1 MNKRETFYFTDEEL
15 EMLQLLGWN
24 RKTVK
29 EKIHKL
35 LVYET
40 KDLKEKARNIQKI
53 IRAKWIIDN
62 ED

>member
-24 RKTVK
+24 RKKVK

-40 KDLKEKARNIQKI
+40 KDLKEKTRNLQEI
-53 IRAKWIIDN
+53 IRAKWIVDN